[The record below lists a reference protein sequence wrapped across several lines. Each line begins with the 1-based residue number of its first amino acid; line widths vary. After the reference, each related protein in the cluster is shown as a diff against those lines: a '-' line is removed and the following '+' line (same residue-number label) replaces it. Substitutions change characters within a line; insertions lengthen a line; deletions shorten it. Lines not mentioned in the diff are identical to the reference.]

1 MNIVIV
7 IPARGGSKGVID
19 KNVYP
24 LMGMPLIGHTIL
36 EAKQSKLADRIVV
49 STEDEKISTCAKNYG
64 IQVIPRPPE
73 YATDAAPIE
82 WALRHVVRYLEGEEN
97 YSADIIVWLQA
108 NVPIRKEG
116 QIDNVIKKLIDTHAD
131 SVLTVIEVSQRPEA
145 MKKIVDGDRIIHMA
159 RPKETRRQE
168 FKETLYIA
176 DGAVIAIR
184 KTVLMETENL
194 TGGHVYLGND
204 IRAVIE
210 DPRYAIEIDDHF
222 DLEVAEGILL
232 VEQKRAAG
240 KK

>member
-7 IPARGGSKGVID
+7 IPARGGSKGVKD

-24 LMGMPLIGHTIL
+24 LRGTPLIGYTIL
-36 EAKQSKLADRIVV
+36 EAKRSILADKIVI
-49 STEDEKISTCAKNYG
+49 STEDKKISSCAKDYDV
-64 IQVIPRPPE
+64 QVIPRPYE

-82 WALRHVVRYLEGEEN
+82 WALRHVVRYLETEEN

-116 QIDNVIKKLIDTHAD
+116 QIDNVIKKLIDTNAD

-145 MKKIVDGDRIIHMA
+145 MKRIVDGDKIIHMA

-168 FKETLYIA
+168 FKEKLYIA

-184 KTVLMETENL
+184 KTVLMETEGL
-194 TGGHVYLGND
+194 AGGHVYLGND

-210 DPRYAIEIDDHF
+210 EPKYAIEIDDPF
-222 DLEVAEGILL
+222 DLEVAEGILIM
-232 VEQKRAAG
+232 EQKHAAG
-240 KK
+240 E